1 MGVQKRL
8 IEERWW
14 GKGYAS
20 GRKTVWKNADR
31 VAFDKEL
38 EIIFRK
44 FDMLRKTADSKHFER
59 IMGQAAIPA
68 REAMKN
74 AAPISKKPHRIK
86 DDGGKMKLV
95 KPGNLKKS
103 VQIFKGKKTG
113 GTVLVGPVV
122 SKKSKVFSVEGVK
135 KVTRRHRAFYYK
147 FTNFG
152 TVYQSPT
159 RFIDKARE
167 ASRAAVKTKLKA
179 GAKRYL
185 SKEIAKLF

>member
-1 MGVQKRL
+1 MEL
-8 IEERWW
+8 PI
-14 GKGYAS
+14 
-20 GRKTVWKNADR
+20 
-31 VAFDKEL
+31 DKEL

-44 FDMLRKTADSKHFER
+44 FDMLRKTADSKHFEK
-59 IMGQAAIPA
+59 IKSSAAIPA

-74 AAPISKKPHRIK
+74 AAPISKKPHNIK

-103 VQIFKGKKTG
+103 IQIFKGAKQGK
-113 GTVLVGPVV
+113 TVLVGPVV
-122 SKKSKVFSVEGVK
+122 SKKSKVFSAEGVK

-147 FTNFG
+147 FVNFG

>member
-1 MGVQKRL
+1 MGV
-8 IEERWW
+8 
-14 GKGYAS
+14 
-20 GRKTVWKNADR
+20 
-31 VAFDKEL
+31 DKEL

-74 AAPISKKPHRIK
+74 AAPISKKPHQVK

-103 VQIFKGKKTG
+103 IQIFKGKKTG

-122 SKKSKVFSVEGVK
+122 SKKSKVFSAEGVK

-147 FTNFG
+147 FVNFG
-152 TVYQSPT
+152 TAYQSPT

-167 ASRAAVKTKLKA
+167 ASRAAVKMKLKS

>member
-1 MGVQKRL
+1 
-8 IEERWW
+8 
-14 GKGYAS
+14 
-20 GRKTVWKNADR
+20 
-31 VAFDKEL
+31 
-38 EIIFRK
+38 
-44 FDMLRKTADSKHFER
+44 MLRKTADSKHFER

-74 AAPISKKPHRIK
+74 AAPISKKPHWVL

-95 KPGNLKKS
+95 KPGNLKKA

-113 GTVLVGPVV
+113 KTVLVGIVL
-122 SKKSKVFSVEGVK
+122 SKKSKVFPVEGVK

-147 FTNFG
+147 FVNFG

-159 RFIDKARE
+159 RFIEEARE

-185 SKEIAKLF
+185 SKEISKLF